1 MSSEFDMDVLLEKLD
16 NRDNLS
22 EEEIEYLLRDT
33 ESVEETIKEETRWHN
48 EVITI
53 IKIQDRYFAIEWCRC
68 LSETG
73 ESEYP
78 NQPYEV
84 EEVEE
89 KRLVWRPK
97 NQ

>member
-16 NRDNLS
+16 NRDKLS

-33 ESVEETIKEETRWHN
+33 KSVDETITEETRWHN
-48 EVITI
+48 EVNTI
-53 IKIQDRYFAIEWCRC
+53 VEIQGRYFAIDWCRC
-68 LSETG
+68 LSEDG
-73 ESEYP
+73 ECEYP

-89 KRLVWRPK
+89 KRLVWRCK
-97 NQ
+97 KR